1 MCFQRRI
8 GMSDEFDGFV
18 GWGEGI
24 DSGCFE
30 DERPDL

>member
-1 MCFQRRI
+1 MFSQRRT
-8 GMSDEFDGFV
+8 GMFDEFDGFV

-24 DSGCFE
+24 ESGRIE